1 MNPLWPDYANLFLVV
16 YMQQVG
22 MIDWLTLWLDAS
34 LLDRESM
41 HRVLKNADRVQR
53 INGLTGEIQWESA
66 VREHI
71 RSDDH
76 NVTVNFGS
84 RLQIQGSPARVV
96 SAHNVF
102 GSLDIQEC
110 AKQMILFVARHHSMI
125 IPSDLKMWSCSRID
139 VTQNFDMGS
148 LAQAQQAV
156 DYLKPLKCGRQKTST
171 FDTSVIWG
179 RGSTLHK
186 GKAYLKGPQLRE
198 LVTKNNA
205 RVSDEELAKAD
216 RLLRLEYSMCRGL
229 IRRIRES
236 SGRNWYDFTPEFL
249 LFHHSD
255 YFSKFISTIEVVDMC
270 NILERLLNNVGSGEG
285 QIPTEGRARAA
296 YRCYTDIR
304 SRGLHITKQDYRKA
318 TWYDHLKHLRS
329 IGLGDSDL
337 QPSNVVPLRRRQIFL
352 DQPVSSWDQI
362 NLA

>member
-1 MNPLWPDYANLFLVV
+1 MH
-16 YMQQVG
+16 VG

-41 HRVLKNADRVQR
+41 QRVLKNADRVQR
-53 INGLTGEIQWESA
+53 INGLTGEVRWETA

-110 AKQMILFVARHHSMI
+110 AKQMIRFVAKHHSII
-125 IPSDLKMWSCSRID
+125 IPTDLKRWSCSRID
-139 VTQNFDMGS
+139 INQNFDMGS
-148 LAQAQQAV
+148 LAQAQQAI
-156 DYLKPLKCGRQKTST
+156 DYLKPLKCGRQKTNT
-171 FDTSVIWG
+171 YDTAVIWG
-179 RGSTLHK
+179 QGSSLHK

-198 LVTKNNA
+198 LVLKNNA

-229 IRRIRES
+229 IHRIRES
-236 SGRNWYDFTPEFL
+236 TGLNWYDFAPDFL
-249 LFHHSD
+249 LAHHAD
-255 YFSKFISTIEVVDMC
+255 YFSKFISTVEVVDMC
-270 NILERLLNNVGSGEG
+270 NILDNLLANVGDGES
-285 QIPTEGRARAA
+285 QIPSRGRAASAYDCYLRIRERGYHNAKESYAKSVWYRHIKYLGTVGLVAA
-296 YRCYTDIR
+296 
-304 SRGLHITKQDYRKA
+304 
-318 TWYDHLKHLRS
+318 
-329 IGLGDSDL
+329 DL
-337 QPSNVVPLRRRQIFL
+337 QPSNVVPLRRRQIVL
-352 DQPVSSWDQI
+352 DQPISSWDQI
-362 NLA
+362 NLAVRS